1 MALHKPF
8 WSLALNGS
16 FPCSSQA
23 VVVVDDACY
32 REPAS
37 MAELCMGWRLPLQQV
52 DTSVACGASGNTT
65 RARPPALGDRFF
77 CSSQAWV
84 TTQHTAGTA
93 TLGTHRQECC
103 RLEHASSPA
112 LRTEMQG
119 CCRLVESPCSSQAVG
134 LLAA

>member
-1 MALHKPF
+1 MLVTAKPSLTQQRSLTADTVSMRLIRSRHSGEVKSGRGSKEPLTMALHKPF

-52 DTSVACGASGNTT
+52 DTSVACGA
-65 RARPPALGDRFF
+65 
-77 CSSQAWV
+77 
-84 TTQHTAGTA
+84 
-93 TLGTHRQECC
+93 
-103 RLEHASSPA
+103 
-112 LRTEMQG
+112 
-119 CCRLVESPCSSQAVG
+119 
-134 LLAA
+134 